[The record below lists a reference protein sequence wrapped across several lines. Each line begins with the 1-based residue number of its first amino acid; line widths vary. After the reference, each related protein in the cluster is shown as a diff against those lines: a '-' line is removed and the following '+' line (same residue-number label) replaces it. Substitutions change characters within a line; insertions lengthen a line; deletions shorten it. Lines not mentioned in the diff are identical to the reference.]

1 MSKEVEFY
9 DYNRIKSYNALFNFI
24 LSPRGNGKTYGAK
37 RFVIKRFLKYG
48 EQFIYVRRYKT
59 EFKKLKLFFD
69 DIRQEFPNV
78 KMEVK
83 GKTFFIN
90 EKVCGYAI
98 ALSTSQTEK
107 STAYPDVTSIIFD
120 EFIIDKSYIK
130 YLPNEVEVFLD
141 LYETVARFRENV
153 KAYFL
158 ANKVTL
164 VNPYFKYFDCIPKRK
179 NRFSSFK
186 DGEIVVE
193 QFTSE
198 SFIEMKKKTRF
209 GRLISG
215 TKYGDYAIDNKSL
228 RDSNTFISK
237 EKPKDLFFLFSVI
250 YNNEELAFWISF
262 KEGLCYVNKSV
273 QKNSQARFTIT
284 KDDHNINLV
293 MCEKLSNFNFFN
305 EFLRYYRLGQI
316 RISDI
321 DTKIT
326 LYEIMNYLGIK

>member
-1 MSKEVEFY
+1 MGKEVEFY

-69 DIRQEFPNV
+69 DIRNEFPGV
-78 KMEVK
+78 KLEVK
-83 GKTFFIN
+83 GRTFFIN
-90 EKVCGYAI
+90 EKVGGYAI

-130 YLPNEVEVFLD
+130 YLPNEVEIFLD
-141 LYETVARFRENV
+141 LFETVARFRENV

-164 VNPYFKYFDCIPKRK
+164 VNPYFKYFDCIPKK
-179 NRFSSFK
+179 ENRFSTFK

-228 RDSNTFISK
+228 RDSNTFICK
-237 EKPKDLFFLFSVI
+237 DKPKDLFFLFSII
-250 YNNEELAFWISF
+250 YKSEELAFWISF

-284 KDDHNINLV
+284 KEDHDINLV
-293 MCEKLSNFNFFN
+293 MCEKLSSFNFFN

-316 RISDI
+316 RICDVA
-321 DTKIT
+321 TKIT
-326 LYEIMNYLGIK
+326 LYEIMDYMGIK

>member
-1 MSKEVEFY
+1 MSKEIEFY

-69 DIRQEFPNV
+69 DIRNEFPGV
-78 KMEVK
+78 KFEVK

-90 EKVCGYAI
+90 EKVGGYAI

-107 STAYPDVTSIIFD
+107 STAYPNVTSIIFD
-120 EFIIDKSYIK
+120 EFIIDKSHIK

-141 LYETVARFRENV
+141 LFETVARFRENV
-153 KAYFL
+153 RAYFL

-164 VNPYFKYFDCIPKRK
+164 VNPYFKYFDCIPKRE
-179 NRFSSFK
+179 NRFSTFK

-198 SFIEMKKKTRF
+198 SFIDMKKKTRF

-228 RDSNTFISK
+228 RDSNTFICK
-237 EKPKDLFFLFSVI
+237 DKPKDLFFLFSII
-250 YNNEELAFWISF
+250 YKSEELAFWISF

-326 LYEIMNYLGIK
+326 LYEIMNYMGIK

>member
-1 MSKEVEFY
+1 MEKVEFY

-69 DIRQEFPNV
+69 DIRNEFPNV

-90 EKVCGYAI
+90 EKVAGYAI

-120 EFIIDKSYIK
+120 EFIIDKSHIR

-141 LYETVARFRENV
+141 LFETVARFRENV
-153 KAYFL
+153 RAYFL

-164 VNPYFKYFDCIPKRK
+164 VNPYFKYFDCIPKRE
-179 NRFSSFK
+179 NRFSTFK

-228 RDSNTFISK
+228 RDSSTFITK
-237 EKPKDLFFLFSVI
+237 DKPKDLFFLLSVI
-250 YNNEELAFWISF
+250 YKNEELGFWISF

-284 KDDHNINLV
+284 KEDHNINLV
-293 MCEKLSNFNFFN
+293 MAEKLSNFNFFN

-326 LYEIMNYLGIK
+326 LYEIMDYMGIK

>member
-1 MSKEVEFY
+1 MGKEVEFY
-9 DYNRIKSYNALFNFI
+9 DYNRIKSYNALVNFI

-69 DIRQEFPNV
+69 DIRNEFPGV
-78 KMEVK
+78 KFEVK

-90 EKVCGYAI
+90 EKVGGYAI

-107 STAYPDVTSIIFD
+107 STAYPNVTSIIFD

-130 YLPNEVEVFLD
+130 YLPNEVEIFLD
-141 LYETVARFRENV
+141 LFETVARFRENV
-153 KAYFL
+153 RAYFL

-164 VNPYFKYFDCIPKRK
+164 VNPYFKYFDCIPKK
-179 NRFSSFK
+179 ENRFSTFK

-198 SFIEMKKKTRF
+198 SFINMKKKTRF

-228 RDSNTFISK
+228 RDSNTFICK
-237 EKPKDLFFLFSVI
+237 DKPKDLFFLFSII
-250 YNNEELAFWISF
+250 YKSEELAFWISF

-284 KDDHNINLV
+284 KEDHNINLV
-293 MCEKLSNFNFFN
+293 MCEKLTNFNFFN

-316 RISDI
+316 RISDVA
-321 DTKIT
+321 TKIT
-326 LYEIMNYLGIK
+326 LYEIMDYMGIK

>member
-1 MSKEVEFY
+1 MGKEVEFY
-9 DYNRIKSYNALFNFI
+9 DYNRIKSYNALVNFI

-37 RFVIKRFLKYG
+37 RFVSKRFLKYG

-69 DIRQEFPNV
+69 DIRNEFPGV
-78 KMEVK
+78 KFEVK

-90 EKVCGYAI
+90 EKVGGYAI

-107 STAYPDVTSIIFD
+107 STAYPNVTSIIFD

-130 YLPNEVEVFLD
+130 YLPNEVEIFLD
-141 LYETVARFRENV
+141 LFETVARFRENV
-153 KAYFL
+153 RAYFL

-164 VNPYFKYFDCIPKRK
+164 VNPYFKYFDCIPKK
-179 NRFSSFK
+179 ENRFSTFK

-198 SFIEMKKKTRF
+198 SFINMKKKTRF

-228 RDSNTFISK
+228 RDSNTFICK
-237 EKPKDLFFLFSVI
+237 DKPKDLFFLFSII
-250 YNNEELAFWISF
+250 YKSEELAFWISF

-284 KDDHNINLV
+284 KEDHNINLV
-293 MCEKLSNFNFFN
+293 MCEKLTNFNFFN

-316 RISDI
+316 RISDVA
-321 DTKIT
+321 TKIT
-326 LYEIMNYLGIK
+326 LYEIMDYMGIK